1 MLKEITCYC
10 LIDLIWI
17 DFNNN
22 CIIFFRF
29 MRELVIKTISQEDV
43 AAIFKGRTNAIFDIV
58 EDSFKKYLA
67 GDIIMP
73 DKISQIFDEVSQ
85 NRINC
90 MPATLIDEK
99 VCGMKWVSVFPSNAS
114 IGVQNVTGVMLLSE
128 LETGFPIAVIDGTL
142 STKMRTAGVG
152 CTAAKYLAP
161 SKVKTLG
168 MIGAGEEARMHFTL
182 LKHMFPTI
190 KECRIS
196 SLHSKSERV
205 FVEMFKDVV
214 PDVNFI
220 TCNNDSHLCADGAD
234 IIVTAISGQSP
245 VLKAADITKGSLYI
259 HVGGWE
265 DEYSVAQKADKIVCD
280 EWEVVKHRSQTLCRM
295 YKDGLL
301 KDKDIYGN
309 LSELISGSKVGR
321 ENDDEF
327 IYFNS
332 VGLSYIDINFANY
345 IFKEAKER
353 GFGQKVIM
361 AKDCVVDYASLIS

>member
-1 MLKEITCYC
+1 MSNI
-10 LIDLIWI
+10 
-17 DFNNN
+17 
-22 CIIFFRF
+22 
-29 MRELVIKTISQEDV
+29 VIKTISQEDV
-43 AAIFKGRTNAIFDIV
+43 ATIFKGNVDAIYGII
-58 EDSFKKYLA
+58 EDSFKKYLE

-99 VCGMKWVSVFPSNAS
+99 ICGMKWVSVFPSNAPK
-114 IGVQNVTGVMLLSE
+114 GVQNVTGIMLLSE

-142 STKMRTAGVG
+142 STKMRTAAVG

-161 SKVKTLG
+161 SKVETIG
-168 MIGAGEEARMHFTL
+168 IIGAGEEARMHFTL

-190 KECRIS
+190 KVCRVS
-196 SLHSKSERV
+196 SLNTEIEQGFIDK
-205 FVEMFKDVV
+205 FKDIV
-214 PDVNFI
+214 PDVKFV
-220 TCNNDSHLCADGAD
+220 TCNNDSHLCASGAD

-245 VLKAADITKGSLYI
+245 VLKAADITKGGLYI

-265 DEYSVAQKADKIVCD
+265 DEFGVAQKANKIVCD

-295 YKDGLL
+295 YKEGLL
-301 KDKDIYGN
+301 KDENIYAN
-309 LSELISGSKVGR
+309 LSELIAGTKIGR

-332 VGLSYIDINFANY
+332 VGLSYIDINFAYY
-345 IFKEAKER
+345 IYEEAKKR
-353 GFGQKVIM
+353 GLGQNVVM
-361 AKDCVVDYASLIS
+361 AENNIVDYTSLI

>member
-1 MLKEITCYC
+1 MSNI
-10 LIDLIWI
+10 
-17 DFNNN
+17 
-22 CIIFFRF
+22 
-29 MRELVIKTISQEDV
+29 VIKTISQEDV
-43 AAIFKGRTNAIFDIV
+43 AAIFKGNAEAIYGII

-67 GDIIMP
+67 DDIIMP

-99 VCGMKWVSVFPSNAS
+99 ICGMKWVSVFPSNAPK
-114 IGVQNVTGVMLLSE
+114 GVQNVTGIMLLSE

-142 STKMRTAGVG
+142 STKMRTAAVG

-161 SKVKTLG
+161 SKVETIG
-168 MIGAGEEARMHFTL
+168 IIGAGEEARMHFTL

-190 KECRIS
+190 KECRVC
-196 SLHSKSERV
+196 SLNTEIEQGFIDK
-205 FVEMFKDVV
+205 FKDIV
-214 PDVNFI
+214 PEVKFVICD
-220 TCNNDSHLCADGAD
+220 NNSHLCASGAD

-245 VLKAADITKGSLYI
+245 VLKAADITKGALYI

-265 DEYSVAQKADKIVCD
+265 DEYGVAQKADKIVCD

-295 YKDGLL
+295 YKEGLL
-301 KDKDIYGN
+301 KDGDIHAD
-309 LSELISGSKVGR
+309 LSELVAGTKIGR

-345 IFKEAKER
+345 IYEEAKKR
-353 GFGQKVIM
+353 GLGQNVVM
-361 AKDCVVDYASLIS
+361 AENNVVDYASLI

>member
-1 MLKEITCYC
+1 MSNI
-10 LIDLIWI
+10 
-17 DFNNN
+17 
-22 CIIFFRF
+22 
-29 MRELVIKTISQEDV
+29 VIKTISQEDV
-43 AAIFKGRTNAIFDIV
+43 AAIFKGNADAIYGII

-67 GDIIMP
+67 DDIIMP
-73 DKISQIFDEVSQ
+73 DKISQIFDEASQ

-99 VCGMKWVSVFPSNAS
+99 ICGMKWVSVFPSNAPK
-114 IGVQNVTGVMLLSE
+114 GVQNVTGIILLSE

-142 STKMRTAGVG
+142 STKMRTAAVG

-161 SKVKTLG
+161 SKVETIG
-168 MIGAGEEARMHFTL
+168 IIGAGEEARMHFTL

-190 KECRIS
+190 KECRVS
-196 SLHSKSERV
+196 SLNTEIEQGFIDK
-205 FVEMFKDVV
+205 FKGIV
-214 PDVNFI
+214 PDVKFV
-220 TCNNDSHLCADGAD
+220 TCNNDSHLCASGAD

-245 VLKAADITKGSLYI
+245 VLKAADITKGGLYI

-265 DEYSVAQKADKIVCD
+265 DEYGVAQKANKIVCD

-295 YKDGLL
+295 YKAGLL
-301 KDKDIYGN
+301 KDEDIHAN
-309 LSELISGSKVGR
+309 LSELIAGTKVGR

-345 IFKEAKER
+345 IYEEAKKR
-353 GFGQKVIM
+353 GLGQNVVM
-361 AKDCVVDYASLIS
+361 AENNVVDYASLIR